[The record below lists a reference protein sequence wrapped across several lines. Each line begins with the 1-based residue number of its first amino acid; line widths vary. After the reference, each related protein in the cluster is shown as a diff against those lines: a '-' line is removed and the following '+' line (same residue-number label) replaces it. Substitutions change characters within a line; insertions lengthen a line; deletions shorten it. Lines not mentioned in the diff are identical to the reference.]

1 MSLKFGILIK
11 MSSSLIFS
19 LREAY
24 VSFGKKEIFNNLDAN
39 IHQGNRIALIGKNGV
54 GKSTLMRII
63 SEKQDLD
70 QGELWKQ
77 GGLKISYFS
86 QQSELIEKNSIEE
99 ELIKVLSS
107 DEDKY
112 KIDIFCENLEL
123 DKAEIINNLSG
134 GQKRR
139 VGLIKSL
146 VVESNII
153 LLDEP
158 TNHLDLECIIWLE
171 NYLKS
176 FSGAIMCVSHDRT
189 FLSNFTNKVFWLDRG
204 NLRVS
209 PKGFKDFDRWSEEL
223 FEQEARELKNRK
235 QFVSIEVEWANRGVK
250 ARVKRN
256 VKRMERAKQLK
267 IQLEKDESSYRKA
280 VASVK
285 MQTLK
290 PGSDN
295 SKFIAE
301 FNKVSI
307 TYENQ
312 TKKVLDNVSI
322 KINKKDR
329 IGLLGNN
336 GTGKSTFLK
345 ALIGSISISQGTIK
359 LKKNMNFSYFDQLRN
374 DLNTNHSLKKILV
387 PSGGD
392 YLKVQG
398 KERHVCS
405 YLKDF
410 MFDPSKATDSIHTLS
425 GGQQN
430 RLLLAKVLANPQTG
444 LILDEPTNDLDLET
458 MDLLTEMLTNYK
470 GTLLIVS
477 HDRDFLDQTVNKI
490 LYFEGNGKVSIF
502 MGGYSDF
509 LKRQEEKKPV
519 KLKNTEKNIKKE
531 EVKNLNTKLSF
542 KFKYE
547 LEILPKE
554 ITKLKEKIFEIKNE
568 LKDSNLYLNDHDRF
582 TNITNELAE
591 IELTMQNKEIRWLEL
606 MEMEEQ
612 LEN

>member
-1 MSLKFGILIK
+1 MVSD
-11 MSSSLIFS
+11 LIFS
-19 LREAY
+19 LRETS
-24 VSFGKKEIFNNLDAN
+24 VSFGKKIIFDNLDVN
-39 IHQGNRIALIGKNGV
+39 IHRKDLIALIGKNGV

-63 SEKQDLD
+63 SDKQDLD
-70 QGELWKQ
+70 QGEVWK
-77 GGLKISYFS
+77 LNNIRVSFFS
-86 QQSELIEKNSIEE
+86 QKFELEESYSIENELLNILDIE
-99 ELIKVLSS
+99 ENSF
-107 DEDKY
+107 
-112 KIDIFCENLEL
+112 KIDIFCNNLQL
-123 DKAEIINNLSG
+123 NKKDIIKNLSG

-146 VVESNII
+146 INESDIL

-171 NYLKS
+171 NYLKTFKGS
-176 FSGAIMCVSHDRT
+176 IICVSHDRT

-209 PKGFKDFDRWSEEL
+209 PSGFKNFDRWSQEM

-235 QFVSIEVEWANRGVK
+235 QFVNIEVEWANKGVK

-256 VKRMERAKQLK
+256 VKRLERAKELK
-267 IQLEKDESSYRKA
+267 DQLEKDESSYRKA
-280 VASVK
+280 IQTVK
-285 MQTLK
+285 INK
-290 PGSDN
+290 IIPGLDN

-301 FNKVSI
+301 FHKVSVG
-307 TYENQ
+307 YEIP
-312 TKKVLDNVSI
+312 KKTILKDINL

-329 IGLLGNN
+329 IGLIGKN
-336 GTGKSTFLK
+336 GSGKSTFLK
-345 ALIGSISISQGTIK
+345 ALLGEIKSQKGTIK

-374 DLNTNHSLKKILV
+374 DLNADNSLKKILV

-398 KERHVCS
+398 KDRHVCS

-410 MFDPSKATDSIHTLS
+410 MFDPSKATDSISTLS

-458 MDLLTEMLTNYK
+458 MDLLTEMLSNYS

-490 LYFEGNGKVSIF
+490 LYFDEKGQVSIF
-502 MGGYSDF
+502 LGGYSDF
-509 LKRQEEKKPV
+509 LKSQQNEKIIKSIS
-519 KLKNTEKNIKKE
+519 KKKNNYKVVSSKNNK
-531 EVKNLNTKLSF
+531 KLSF
-542 KFKYE
+542 KYKYE
-547 LEILPKE
+547 LENLPKE
-554 ITKLKEKIFEIKNE
+554 IEDVENKIDDITKE
-568 LKDSNLYLNDHDRF
+568 LKNSNLYLSDANRF
-582 TNITNELAE
+582 NEITNEMV
-591 IELTMQNKEIRWLEL
+591 ELKKILSIKEERWLFL
-606 MEMEEQ
+606 LEMEEKN
-612 LEN
+612 E

>member
-1 MSLKFGILIK
+1 MVSD
-11 MSSSLIFS
+11 LIFS
-19 LREAY
+19 LRETS
-24 VSFGKKEIFNNLDAN
+24 VSFGKKIIFDNLDVN
-39 IHQGNRIALIGKNGV
+39 IHRRDLIALIGKNGV

-63 SEKQDLD
+63 SDKQDLD
-70 QGELWKQ
+70 QGEVWK
-77 GGLKISYFS
+77 LNNIRVSFFS
-86 QQSELIEKNSIEE
+86 QKFELEESYSIEKELLNILDNEE
-99 ELIKVLSS
+99 DSF
-107 DEDKY
+107 
-112 KIDIFCENLEL
+112 KIDIFCNNLQL
-123 DKAEIINNLSG
+123 NKKDIIKNLSG

-146 VVESNII
+146 INESDIL

-171 NYLKS
+171 NYLKTFKGS
-176 FSGAIMCVSHDRT
+176 IICVSHDRT

-209 PKGFKDFDRWSEEL
+209 PSGFKNFDRWSQEM

-235 QFVSIEVEWANRGVK
+235 QFVNIEVEWANKGVK

-256 VKRMERAKQLK
+256 VKRLERAKELK
-267 IQLEKDESSYRKA
+267 DQLEKDESSYRKA
-280 VASVK
+280 IQTVK
-285 MQTLK
+285 INK
-290 PGSDN
+290 IIPGLDN

-301 FNKVSI
+301 FHKVSVG
-307 TYENQ
+307 YEIP
-312 TKKVLDNVSI
+312 KKTILRDINL

-329 IGLLGNN
+329 IGLIGKN
-336 GTGKSTFLK
+336 GSGKSTFLK
-345 ALIGSISISQGTIK
+345 ALLGEIKSQKGTIK

-374 DLNTNHSLKKILV
+374 DLNTDNSLKKILV

-398 KERHVCS
+398 KDRHVCS

-410 MFDPSKATDSIHTLS
+410 MFDPSKATDSISTLS

-458 MDLLTEMLTNYK
+458 MDLLTEMLSNYS

-490 LYFEGNGKVSIF
+490 LYFDEKGQVSIF
-502 MGGYSDF
+502 LGGYSDF
-509 LKRQEEKKPV
+509 LKSQQNEKIIKSIS
-519 KLKNTEKNIKKE
+519 KKKNNYKVVSSKNNK
-531 EVKNLNTKLSF
+531 KLSF
-542 KFKYE
+542 KYKYE
-547 LEILPKE
+547 LENLPKE
-554 ITKLKEKIFEIKNE
+554 IEDLENKIDDITKE
-568 LKDSNLYLNDHDRF
+568 LKNSNLYLSDANRF
-582 TNITNELAE
+582 NEITNEMV
-591 IELTMQNKEIRWLEL
+591 ELKKILSIKEERWLFL
-606 MEMEEQ
+606 LEMEEKN
-612 LEN
+612 E

>member
-1 MSLKFGILIK
+1 MVSD
-11 MSSSLIFS
+11 LIFS
-19 LREAY
+19 LRETS
-24 VSFGKKEIFNNLDAN
+24 VSFGKKIIFDNLDVN
-39 IHQGNRIALIGKNGV
+39 IHRKDLIALIGKNGV

-63 SEKQDLD
+63 SDKQDLD
-70 QGELWKQ
+70 QGEVWK
-77 GGLKISYFS
+77 LNNIRVSFFS
-86 QQSELIEKNSIEE
+86 QKFELEESYSIENELLNILDIE
-99 ELIKVLSS
+99 EDSF
-107 DEDKY
+107 
-112 KIDIFCENLEL
+112 KIDIFCNNLQL
-123 DKAEIINNLSG
+123 NKKDIIKNLSG

-146 VVESNII
+146 INESDIL

-171 NYLKS
+171 NYLKTFKGS
-176 FSGAIMCVSHDRT
+176 IICVSHDRT

-209 PKGFKDFDRWSEEL
+209 PSGFKNFDRWSQEM

-235 QFVSIEVEWANRGVK
+235 QFVNIEVEWANKGVK

-256 VKRMERAKQLK
+256 VKRLERAKELK
-267 IQLEKDESSYRKA
+267 DQLENDESSYRKA
-280 VASVK
+280 IQTVK
-285 MQTLK
+285 INK
-290 PGSDN
+290 IIPGLDN

-301 FNKVSI
+301 FHKVSVG
-307 TYENQ
+307 YEIP
-312 TKKVLDNVSI
+312 KKTILKDINL

-329 IGLLGNN
+329 IGLIGKN

-345 ALIGSISISQGTIK
+345 ALLGEIKSQKGTIK

-374 DLNTNHSLKKILV
+374 DLNTDNSLKKILV

-398 KERHVCS
+398 KDRHVCS

-410 MFDPSKATDSIHTLS
+410 MFDPSKATDSISTLS

-458 MDLLTEMLTNYK
+458 MDLLTEMLSNYS

-490 LYFEGNGKVSIF
+490 LYFDEKGQVSIF
-502 MGGYSDF
+502 LGGYSDF
-509 LKRQEEKKPV
+509 LKSQQNEKIIKSIS
-519 KLKNTEKNIKKE
+519 KKKNNYKVVSSKNNK
-531 EVKNLNTKLSF
+531 KLSF
-542 KFKYE
+542 KYKYE
-547 LEILPKE
+547 LENLPKE
-554 ITKLKEKIFEIKNE
+554 IEDLENKIDDITKE
-568 LKDSNLYLNDHDRF
+568 LKNSNLYLSDANRF
-582 TNITNELAE
+582 NEITNEMV
-591 IELTMQNKEIRWLEL
+591 ELKKILSIKEERWLFL
-606 MEMEEQ
+606 LEMEEKN
-612 LEN
+612 E

>member
-1 MSLKFGILIK
+1 MVSD
-11 MSSSLIFS
+11 LIFS
-19 LREAY
+19 LRETS
-24 VSFGKKEIFNNLDAN
+24 VSFGKKIIFDNLDVN
-39 IHQGNRIALIGKNGV
+39 IHRKDLIALIGKNGV

-63 SEKQDLD
+63 SDKQDLD
-70 QGELWKQ
+70 QGEVWK
-77 GGLKISYFS
+77 LNNIRVSFFS
-86 QQSELIEKNSIEE
+86 QKFELEESYSIENELLNILDIE
-99 ELIKVLSS
+99 EDSF
-107 DEDKY
+107 
-112 KIDIFCENLEL
+112 KIDIFCNNLQL
-123 DKAEIINNLSG
+123 NKKDIIKNLSG

-146 VVESNII
+146 INESDIL

-171 NYLKS
+171 NYLKTFKGS
-176 FSGAIMCVSHDRT
+176 IICVSHDRT

-209 PKGFKDFDRWSEEL
+209 PSGFKNFDRWSQEM

-235 QFVSIEVEWANRGVK
+235 QFVNIEVEWANKGVK

-256 VKRMERAKQLK
+256 VKRLERAKELK
-267 IQLEKDESSYRKA
+267 DQLEKDESSYRKA
-280 VASVK
+280 IQTVK
-285 MQTLK
+285 INK
-290 PGSDN
+290 IIPGLDN

-301 FNKVSI
+301 FHKVSVG
-307 TYENQ
+307 YEIP
-312 TKKVLDNVSI
+312 KKTILKDINL

-329 IGLLGNN
+329 IGLIGKN
-336 GTGKSTFLK
+336 GSGKSTFLK
-345 ALIGSISISQGTIK
+345 ALLGEIKSQKGTIK

-374 DLNTNHSLKKILV
+374 DLNTDNSLKKILV

-398 KERHVCS
+398 KDRHVCS

-410 MFDPSKATDSIHTLS
+410 MFDPSKATDSISTLS

-458 MDLLTEMLTNYK
+458 MDLLTEMLSNYS

-490 LYFEGNGKVSIF
+490 LYFDEKGQGSIF
-502 MGGYSDF
+502 LGGYSDF
-509 LKRQEEKKPV
+509 LKSQQNEKIIKSIS
-519 KLKNTEKNIKKE
+519 KKKNNYKVVSSKNNK
-531 EVKNLNTKLSF
+531 KLSF
-542 KFKYE
+542 KYKYE
-547 LEILPKE
+547 LENLPKE
-554 ITKLKEKIFEIKNE
+554 IEDLENKIDDITKE
-568 LKDSNLYLNDHDRF
+568 LKNSNLYLSDANRF
-582 TNITNELAE
+582 NEITNEMV
-591 IELTMQNKEIRWLEL
+591 ELKKILSIKEERWLFL
-606 MEMEEQ
+606 LEMEEKN
-612 LEN
+612 E

>member
-86 QQSELIEKNSIEE
+86 QQLELIEKNSIEE

-123 DKAEIINNLSG
+123 NKTEVINNLSG

-146 VVESNII
+146 IVESNII

-285 MQTLK
+285 MQALK
-290 PGSDN
+290 PGADN

-307 TYENQ
+307 TYEKQ

-336 GTGKSTFLK
+336 GTGKTTFLK

>member
-1 MSLKFGILIK
+1 MAND
-11 MSSSLIFS
+11 LIFS
-19 LREAY
+19 VREAS
-24 VSFGKKEIFNNLDAN
+24 VSFGKKIIFDSLNLN
-39 IHQGNRIALIGKNGV
+39 IHRGNLIALIGKNGV

-63 SEKQDLD
+63 TENQDLD
-70 QGELWKQ
+70 NGELWKQ
-77 GGLKISYFS
+77 SGLRVSYFS
-86 QQSELIEKNSIEE
+86 QQFSLQETNTIEK
-99 ELIKVLSS
+99 ELMKVLSGE
-107 DEDKY
+107 DEQY
-112 KIDIFCENLEL
+112 KIDIFCDNLSL
-123 DKAEIINNLSG
+123 NKKDLIHQLSG

-139 VGLIKSL
+139 VGLIKTL
-146 VVESNII
+146 VIESDIL

-171 NYLKS
+171 SYLKS
-176 FSGAIMCVSHDRT
+176 YAGAIICVSHDRA
-189 FLSNFTNKVFWLDRG
+189 FLNNFTNKVFWIDRG

-209 PKGFKDFDRWSEEL
+209 PSGFKHFDSWSEEL
-223 FEQEARELKNRK
+223 FEQESRELKNRK
-235 QFVSIEVEWANRGVK
+235 QFVNIEVEWANRGVK

-256 VKRMERAKQLK
+256 VKRVERAKQLK
-267 IQLEKDESSYRKA
+267 EQLEKDESSYRRAISSIKIQ
-280 VASVK
+280 K
-285 MQTLK
+285 LN

-307 TYENQ
+307 AYDNSKENI
-312 TKKVLDNVSI
+312 LDDISI
-322 KINKKDR
+322 KISKNDR

-345 ALIGSISISQGTIK
+345 SLLGEIECKKGTIK
-359 LKKNMNFSYFDQLRN
+359 LKKNMNFSYFDQLRS
-374 DLNTNHSLKKILV
+374 DLNSDHSLRRILV

-410 MFDPSKATDSIHTLS
+410 MFDPSRANDSIHTLS

-490 LYFEGNGKVSIF
+490 IHFEGFGKISIF

-509 LKRQEEKKPV
+509 LKKEEERKANNINPV
-519 KLKNTEKNIKKE
+519 KNISKKIESKKTKN
-531 EVKNLNTKLSF
+531 KLSF

-547 LEILPKE
+547 LENLPKE
-554 ITKLKEKIFEIKNE
+554 IEDLQLQINDINHE
-568 LKDSNLYLNDHDRF
+568 LKNSNLYLKNIDRF
-582 TNITNELAE
+582 NEITKSISDL
-591 IELTMQNKEIRWLEL
+591 KESLISKENRWIALL
-606 MEMEEQ
+606 EMEE
-612 LEN
+612 NIK

>member
-1 MSLKFGILIK
+1 MVSD
-11 MSSSLIFS
+11 LIFS
-19 LREAY
+19 LRETS
-24 VSFGKKEIFNNLDAN
+24 VSFGKKIIFDNLDVN
-39 IHQGNRIALIGKNGV
+39 IHRKDLIALIGKNGV

-63 SEKQDLD
+63 SDKQDLD
-70 QGELWKQ
+70 QGEVWK
-77 GGLKISYFS
+77 LNNIRVSFFS
-86 QQSELIEKNSIEE
+86 QKFELEESYSIENELLNILDIE
-99 ELIKVLSS
+99 EDSF
-107 DEDKY
+107 
-112 KIDIFCENLEL
+112 KIDIFCNNLQL
-123 DKAEIINNLSG
+123 NKKDIIKNLSG

-146 VVESNII
+146 INESDIL

-171 NYLKS
+171 NYLKTFKGS
-176 FSGAIMCVSHDRT
+176 IICVSHDRT

-209 PKGFKDFDRWSEEL
+209 PSGFKNFDRWSQEM

-235 QFVSIEVEWANRGVK
+235 QFVNIEVEWANKGVK

-256 VKRMERAKQLK
+256 VKRLERAKELK
-267 IQLEKDESSYRKA
+267 DQLEKDESSYRKA
-280 VASVK
+280 IQTVK
-285 MQTLK
+285 INK
-290 PGSDN
+290 IIPGLDN

-301 FNKVSI
+301 FQKVSVG
-307 TYENQ
+307 YEIP
-312 TKKVLDNVSI
+312 KKTILKDINL

-329 IGLLGNN
+329 IGLIGKN
-336 GTGKSTFLK
+336 GSGKSTFLK
-345 ALIGSISISQGTIK
+345 ALLGEIKSQKGTIK

-374 DLNTNHSLKKILV
+374 DLNTDNSLKKILV

-398 KERHVCS
+398 KDRHVCS

-410 MFDPSKATDSIHTLS
+410 MFDPSKATDSISTLS

-458 MDLLTEMLTNYK
+458 MDLLTEMLSNYS

-490 LYFEGNGKVSIF
+490 LYFDEKGQVSIF
-502 MGGYSDF
+502 LGGYSDF
-509 LKRQEEKKPV
+509 LKSQQNEKIIKSIS
-519 KLKNTEKNIKKE
+519 KKKNNYKVVSSKNNK
-531 EVKNLNTKLSF
+531 KLSF
-542 KFKYE
+542 KYKYE
-547 LEILPKE
+547 LENLPKE
-554 ITKLKEKIFEIKNE
+554 IEDVENKIDDITKE
-568 LKDSNLYLNDHDRF
+568 LKNSNLYLSDANRF
-582 TNITNELAE
+582 NEITNEMV
-591 IELTMQNKEIRWLEL
+591 ELKKILSIKEERWLFL
-606 MEMEEQ
+606 LEMEEKN
-612 LEN
+612 E

>member
-1 MSLKFGILIK
+1 MAND
-11 MSSSLIFS
+11 LIFS
-19 LREAY
+19 VREAS
-24 VSFGKKEIFNNLDAN
+24 VNFGKKVIFENLDVN
-39 IHQGNRIALIGKNGV
+39 IHRGNLIALIGKNGV

-63 SEKQDLD
+63 TENQDLD
-70 QGELWKQ
+70 NGELWKQ
-77 GGLKISYFS
+77 SGLRVSYFS
-86 QQSELIEKNSIEE
+86 QQFSLKEVNTVEKELMT
-99 ELIKVLSS
+99 VLSGE
-107 DEDKY
+107 DEQY
-112 KIDIFCENLEL
+112 KIDIFCDNLSL
-123 DKAEIINNLSG
+123 DKKNIIKNLSG

-139 VGLIKSL
+139 VGLIKTL
-146 VVESNII
+146 IIESDIL

-176 FSGAIMCVSHDRT
+176 YAGAIICVSHDRT
-189 FLSNFTNKVFWLDRG
+189 FLSNFTNKVFWIDRG

-209 PKGFKDFDRWSEEL
+209 PTGFNDFDRWSEEL

-235 QFVSIEVEWANRGVK
+235 QYVNIEVEWASRGVK

-256 VKRMERAKQLK
+256 IKRVERAKQLRE
-267 IQLEKDESSYRKA
+267 QLEKDESSYRRA
-280 VASVK
+280 IASVK
-285 MQTLK
+285 IQKLS

-301 FNKVSI
+301 FN
-307 TYENQ
+307 
-312 TKKVLDNVSI
+312 NVSI
-322 KINKKDR
+322 AYDNSKTNILDDISIKISKNDR

-345 ALIGSISISQGTIK
+345 SLLGEIECKKGTIK

-374 DLNTNHSLKKILV
+374 DLNSDHSLKRILV

-398 KERHVCS
+398 RERHVCS

-410 MFDPSKATDSIHTLS
+410 MFDPSRANDSIHTLS

-430 RLLLAKVLANPQTG
+430 RLLLSKVLANPQTG

-458 MDLLTEMLTNYK
+458 MDLLTEMLTSYK

-490 LYFEGNGKVSIF
+490 IHFEGLGKISIF

-509 LKRQEEKKPV
+509 LKTEDEKKS
-519 KLKNTEKNIKKE
+519 LNTKSPKNIKKKSE
-531 EVKNLNTKLSF
+531 IKKLKNKLSF
-542 KFKYE
+542 KYKYE
-547 LEILPKE
+547 LENLPKE
-554 ITKLKEKIFEIKNE
+554 IENLQFQINNINDE
-568 LKDSNLYLNDHDRF
+568 LKNSNLYLDDIDRF
-582 TNITNELAE
+582 NTITEQVFKLREFQVIKENRW
-591 IELTMQNKEIRWLEL
+591 IELL
-606 MEMEEQ
+606 EMEEKIK
-612 LEN
+612 

>member
-1 MSLKFGILIK
+1 MVSD
-11 MSSSLIFS
+11 LIFS
-19 LREAY
+19 LRETS
-24 VSFGKKEIFNNLDAN
+24 VSFGKKIIFDNLDVN
-39 IHQGNRIALIGKNGV
+39 IHRKDLIALIGKNGV

-63 SEKQDLD
+63 SDKQDLD
-70 QGELWKQ
+70 QGEVWK
-77 GGLKISYFS
+77 LNNIRVNFFS
-86 QQSELIEKNSIEE
+86 QKFELEESYSIEKELLNILDNEE
-99 ELIKVLSS
+99 DSF
-107 DEDKY
+107 
-112 KIDIFCENLEL
+112 KIDIFCNNLQL
-123 DKAEIINNLSG
+123 NKKDIIKNLSG

-146 VVESNII
+146 INESDIL

-171 NYLKS
+171 NYLKTFKGS
-176 FSGAIMCVSHDRT
+176 IICVSHDRT

-209 PKGFKDFDRWSEEL
+209 PSGFKNFDRWSQEM

-235 QFVSIEVEWANRGVK
+235 QFVNIEVEWANKGVK

-256 VKRMERAKQLK
+256 VKRLERAKELK
-267 IQLEKDESSYRKA
+267 DQLEKDESSYRKA
-280 VASVK
+280 IQTVK
-285 MQTLK
+285 INK
-290 PGSDN
+290 IIPGLDN

-301 FNKVSI
+301 FHKVSVG
-307 TYENQ
+307 YEIP
-312 TKKVLDNVSI
+312 KKTILKDINL

-329 IGLLGNN
+329 IGLIGKN
-336 GTGKSTFLK
+336 GSGKSTFLK
-345 ALIGSISISQGTIK
+345 ALLGEIKSQKGTIK

-374 DLNTNHSLKKILV
+374 DLNTDNSLKKILV

-398 KERHVCS
+398 KDRHVCS

-410 MFDPSKATDSIHTLS
+410 MFDPSKATDSISTLS

-458 MDLLTEMLTNYK
+458 MDLLTEMLSNYS

-490 LYFEGNGKVSIF
+490 LYFDEKGQVSIF
-502 MGGYSDF
+502 LGGYSDF
-509 LKRQEEKKPV
+509 LKSQQNEKIIKSIS
-519 KLKNTEKNIKKE
+519 KKKNNYKVVSSKNNK
-531 EVKNLNTKLSF
+531 KLSF
-542 KFKYE
+542 KYKYE
-547 LEILPKE
+547 LENLPKE
-554 ITKLKEKIFEIKNE
+554 IEDIENKIDDITKE
-568 LKDSNLYLNDHDRF
+568 LKNSNLYLSDANRF
-582 TNITNELAE
+582 NEITNEMV
-591 IELTMQNKEIRWLEL
+591 ELKKILSIKEERWLFL
-606 MEMEEQ
+606 SEMEEKN
-612 LEN
+612 E

>member
-1 MSLKFGILIK
+1 MVSD
-11 MSSSLIFS
+11 LIFS
-19 LREAY
+19 LRETS
-24 VSFGKKEIFNNLDAN
+24 VSFGKKIIFDNLDVN
-39 IHQGNRIALIGKNGV
+39 IHRKDLIALIGKNGV

-63 SEKQDLD
+63 SDKQDLD
-70 QGELWKQ
+70 QGEVWK
-77 GGLKISYFS
+77 LNNIRVSFFS
-86 QQSELIEKNSIEE
+86 QKFELEESYSIENELLNILDNE
-99 ELIKVLSS
+99 EDS
-107 DEDKY
+107 Y
-112 KIDIFCENLEL
+112 KIDIFCNNLQL
-123 DKAEIINNLSG
+123 NKKDIIKNLSG

-146 VVESNII
+146 INESDIL

-171 NYLKS
+171 NYLKTFKGS
-176 FSGAIMCVSHDRT
+176 IICVSHDRT

-209 PKGFKDFDRWSEEL
+209 PSGFKNFDRWSQEM

-235 QFVSIEVEWANRGVK
+235 QFVNIEVEWANKGVK

-256 VKRMERAKQLK
+256 IKRLERAKELK
-267 IQLEKDESSYRKA
+267 DQLEKDESSYRKA
-280 VASVK
+280 IQTVK
-285 MQTLK
+285 INK
-290 PGSDN
+290 IIPGLDN

-301 FNKVSI
+301 FHKVSI
-307 TYENQ
+307 GYEIP
-312 TKKVLDNVSI
+312 KKTILKDINL

-329 IGLLGNN
+329 IGLIGKN

-345 ALIGSISISQGTIK
+345 ALLGEIKSQKGTIK

-374 DLNTNHSLKKILV
+374 DLNTDNSLKKILV

-398 KERHVCS
+398 KDRHVCS

-410 MFDPSKATDSIHTLS
+410 MFDPSKATDSISTLS

-458 MDLLTEMLTNYK
+458 MDLLTEMLSNYS

-490 LYFEGNGKVSIF
+490 LYFDEKGQVSIF
-502 MGGYSDF
+502 LGGYSDF
-509 LKRQEEKKPV
+509 LKSQQNEKIIKSIS
-519 KLKNTEKNIKKE
+519 KKKNNYKVVSSKNNK
-531 EVKNLNTKLSF
+531 KLSF
-542 KFKYE
+542 KYKYE
-547 LEILPKE
+547 LENLPKE
-554 ITKLKEKIFEIKNE
+554 IEDLENKINDITKE
-568 LKDSNLYLNDHDRF
+568 LKNSNLYLSDANRF
-582 TNITNELAE
+582 NEITSEMLELKKVLS
-591 IELTMQNKEIRWLEL
+591 IKEERWLFL
-606 MEMEEQ
+606 LEMEEKN
-612 LEN
+612 E

>member
-1 MSLKFGILIK
+1 MVSD
-11 MSSSLIFS
+11 LIFS
-19 LREAY
+19 LRETS
-24 VSFGKKEIFNNLDAN
+24 VSFGKKIIFDNLDVN
-39 IHQGNRIALIGKNGV
+39 IHRKDLIALIGKNGV

-63 SEKQDLD
+63 SDKQDLD
-70 QGELWKQ
+70 QGEVWK
-77 GGLKISYFS
+77 LNNIRVSFFS
-86 QQSELIEKNSIEE
+86 QKFELEESYSIEN
-99 ELIKVLSS
+99 ELLNILDNK
-107 DEDKY
+107 EDSF
-112 KIDIFCENLEL
+112 KIDIFCNNLQL
-123 DKAEIINNLSG
+123 NKKDIIKNLSG

-146 VVESNII
+146 INESDIL

-171 NYLKS
+171 NYLKTFKGS
-176 FSGAIMCVSHDRT
+176 IICVSHDRT

-209 PKGFKDFDRWSEEL
+209 PSGFKNFDRWSQEM

-235 QFVSIEVEWANRGVK
+235 QFVNIEVEWANKGVK

-256 VKRMERAKQLK
+256 VKRLERAKELK
-267 IQLEKDESSYRKA
+267 DQLEKDESSYRKA
-280 VASVK
+280 IQTVK
-285 MQTLK
+285 INK
-290 PGSDN
+290 IIPGLDN

-301 FNKVSI
+301 FHKVSVG
-307 TYENQ
+307 YEIP
-312 TKKVLDNVSI
+312 KKTILRDINL

-329 IGLLGNN
+329 IGLIGKN

-345 ALIGSISISQGTIK
+345 ALLGEIKSQKGTIK

-374 DLNTNHSLKKILV
+374 DLNTDNSLKKILV

-398 KERHVCS
+398 KDRHVCS

-410 MFDPSKATDSIHTLS
+410 MFDPSKATDSISTLS

-458 MDLLTEMLTNYK
+458 MDLLTEMLSNYS

-490 LYFEGNGKVSIF
+490 LYFDEKGQVSIF
-502 MGGYSDF
+502 LGGYSDF
-509 LKRQEEKKPV
+509 LKSQQNEKIIKSIS
-519 KLKNTEKNIKKE
+519 KKKNNYKVVSSKNNK
-531 EVKNLNTKLSF
+531 KLSF
-542 KFKYE
+542 KYKYE
-547 LEILPKE
+547 LENLPKE
-554 ITKLKEKIFEIKNE
+554 IEDLEKRIDDITKE
-568 LKDSNLYLNDHDRF
+568 LKNSNLYLSDANRF
-582 TNITNELAE
+582 NEITNEMV
-591 IELTMQNKEIRWLEL
+591 ELKKILSIKEERWLFL
-606 MEMEEQ
+606 LEMEEKN
-612 LEN
+612 E

>member
-1 MSLKFGILIK
+1 MVSD
-11 MSSSLIFS
+11 LIFS
-19 LREAY
+19 LRETS
-24 VSFGKKEIFNNLDAN
+24 VSFGKKIIFDNLDVN
-39 IHQGNRIALIGKNGV
+39 IHRKDLIALIGKNGV

-63 SEKQDLD
+63 SDKQDLD
-70 QGELWKQ
+70 QGEVWK
-77 GGLKISYFS
+77 LNNIRVSFFS
-86 QQSELIEKNSIEE
+86 QKFELEESYSIENELLNILDNE
-99 ELIKVLSS
+99 EDSF
-107 DEDKY
+107 
-112 KIDIFCENLEL
+112 KIDIFCNNLQL
-123 DKAEIINNLSG
+123 NKKDIIKNLSG

-146 VVESNII
+146 INESDIL

-171 NYLKS
+171 NYLKTFKGS
-176 FSGAIMCVSHDRT
+176 IICVSHDRT

-209 PKGFKDFDRWSEEL
+209 PSGFKNFDRWSQEM

-235 QFVSIEVEWANRGVK
+235 QFVNIEVEWANKGVK

-256 VKRMERAKQLK
+256 VKRLERAKELK
-267 IQLEKDESSYRKA
+267 DQLEKDESSYRKA
-280 VASVK
+280 IQTVK
-285 MQTLK
+285 INK
-290 PGSDN
+290 IIPGLDN

-301 FNKVSI
+301 FHKVSVG
-307 TYENQ
+307 YEIP
-312 TKKVLDNVSI
+312 KKTILRDINL

-329 IGLLGNN
+329 IGLIGKN

-345 ALIGSISISQGTIK
+345 ALLGEIKSQKGTIK

-374 DLNTNHSLKKILV
+374 DLNTDNSLKKILV

-398 KERHVCS
+398 KDRHVCS

-410 MFDPSKATDSIHTLS
+410 MFDPSKATDSISTLS

-458 MDLLTEMLTNYK
+458 MDLLTEMLSNYS

-490 LYFEGNGKVSIF
+490 LYFDEKGQVSIF
-502 MGGYSDF
+502 LGGYSDF
-509 LKRQEEKKPV
+509 LKSQQNEKIIKSIS
-519 KLKNTEKNIKKE
+519 KKKNNYKVVSSKNNK
-531 EVKNLNTKLSF
+531 KLSF
-542 KFKYE
+542 KYKYE
-547 LEILPKE
+547 LENLPKE
-554 ITKLKEKIFEIKNE
+554 IEDLENKIDDITKE
-568 LKDSNLYLNDHDRF
+568 LKNSNLYLSDANRF
-582 TNITNELAE
+582 NEITNEML
-591 IELTMQNKEIRWLEL
+591 ELKKILSIKEERWLFL
-606 MEMEEQ
+606 LEMEEKN
-612 LEN
+612 E

>member
-1 MSLKFGILIK
+1 

-24 VSFGKKEIFNNLDAN
+24 VSFGKKEIFNNLDVN
-39 IHQGNRIALIGKNGV
+39 IHQGDRIALIGKNGV
-54 GKSTLMRII
+54 GKSTLMKII

-77 GGLKISYFS
+77 GGSRINYFS
-86 QQSELIEKNSIEE
+86 QQLELTEKNSIEE
-99 ELIKVLSS
+99 ELMKVLSS
-107 DEDKY
+107 EEEKY
-112 KIDIFCENLEL
+112 KIDIFCDNLAL
-123 DKAEIINNLSG
+123 DKTDIIHNLSG

-146 VVESNII
+146 IVESNII

-209 PKGFKDFDRWSEEL
+209 PKGFKNFDRWSEEL

-235 QFVSIEVEWANRGVK
+235 QFVSIEVDWANRGVK

-267 IQLEKDESSYRKA
+267 IKLEKDEASYRKA

-290 PGSDN
+290 TGSDN

-307 TYENQ
+307 IYEKQ

-322 KINKKDR
+322 KISKKDR

-345 ALIGSISISQGTIK
+345 ALIGIITISQGTIK

-374 DLNTNHSLKKILV
+374 DLNTNYSLKKILV
-387 PSGGD
+387 PAGGD

-398 KERHVCS
+398 KDRHVCS

-509 LKRQEEKKPV
+509 LKSQEEKKPV
-519 KLKNTEKNIKKE
+519 KLKNSAKNTKQEKAKKF
-531 EVKNLNTKLSF
+531 NTKLSF

-547 LEILPKE
+547 LETLPKDIDCIQKKILE
-554 ITKLKEKIFEIKNE
+554 INNE
-568 LKDSNLYLNDHDRF
+568 LKNTNLYLDNYDKF
-582 TNITNELAE
+582 TNITK
-591 IELTMQNKEIRWLEL
+591 ELTTFKEQLYKKEERWLKLLEL
-606 MEMEEQ
+606 QEKSK
-612 LEN
+612 